1 MESSSPGAVGTS
13 PATEPGRADRVR
25 QRSQRPSVEGNAQ
38 YIAAHRPGMN
48 RRPDPTIGRGANRAP
63 LLRSKVCTGWGS
75 NMTGTHRSARLI
87 VGMALLAV
95 APLALAA
102 TPSAKAPQPV
112 AAAKVAQGYQLPS
125 AALQAVVDA
134 PRAPSLS
141 LSPRRDLAAMLQS
154 PPLPSIETVAQPE
167 LKLAGV
173 RINPATHSASRFS
186 FVDKLWLMTIADGK
200 ERQITG
206 LPQPLSIASL
216 AWSPDQQYLAFN
228 QVHAAS
234 GTNELWIVD
243 VASGSARRLLGD
255 LNSVFGDG
263 YAWLPDS
270 RGLLVTLQPKGQGP
284 APAAGG
290 IPTGPAIQQTQADA
304 GVRAIRTYQDLLSN
318 EADARLF
325 DHYATSQPVRV
336 ALNGATTAL
345 SSAGVYLDLDVSPDG
360 RHVLAERVQ
369 RPYSYLVPAD
379 DFARRIEVWNA
390 VDGKLEHTV
399 ANLPLVEGLPTGN
412 DAVPTGVRNVSWR
425 ADAEATLVWAEA
437 QDGGDPNR
445 EAKVRDAVLMQA
457 APFEAPPVTLAQLG
471 SRYAGIQWGR
481 GDLALL
487 NESWWKSRVVK
498 QWRIAPDQLDQ
509 APQLLA
515 ERSSQDRYNDPG
527 RPALVR
533 DVNGRARLQTSSDGR
548 SIFLLGQGAS
558 PEGDRPFVDRFD
570 LESRQATRLFHSQAP
585 DYALP
590 QALLDQEGSSLL
602 LTRESPDVPPN
613 YFVQSLA
620 DAGAAPRALTRFEHP
635 LPKLRGVSKEQI
647 RYKRNDGVDLTAT
660 LMLPPGY
667 NVKKDGPLPMLMWAY
682 PGEFKTAAAASQVTD
697 SPYRFN
703 AIGYWGPQV
712 FLAKGY
718 AVLVS
723 PSMPIIGEGDK
734 EPNDTY
740 LPQLVANAEAAVDEV
755 VRRGVTDRD
764 HIAIG
769 GHSYGAFMTAN
780 LLAHTRLF
788 KAGIARSGAYNRTLT
803 PFGFQA
809 EERNFWQ
816 AQDVYLKM
824 SPFNFA
830 DKIKDPILFIH
841 GEDDNNSGTFPMQSE
856 RMFAAVKGLGG
867 TSRLV
872 MLPNESHHYRARE
885 SLMTM
890 LAESE
895 RWLEQ
900 TIGPGKAPR

>member
-1 MESSSPGAVGTS
+1 
-13 PATEPGRADRVR
+13 
-25 QRSQRPSVEGNAQ
+25 
-38 YIAAHRPGMN
+38 
-48 RRPDPTIGRGANRAP
+48 
-63 LLRSKVCTGWGS
+63 
-75 NMTGTHRSARLI
+75 MTGNDRTRRARWSRRLI

-102 TPSAKAPQPV
+102 TPATARKAPS
-112 AAAKVAQGYQLPS
+112 AAAAPAGQGYQLPS
-125 AALQAVVDA
+125 PALQAVANA
-134 PRAPSLS
+134 PRPPTLS
-141 LSPRRDLAAMLQS
+141 LSPRRDLAALLQT
-154 PPLPSIETVAQPE
+154 PPLPSINDVAQPE

-173 RINPATHSASRFS
+173 RINPATYSASTFT
-186 FVDKLWLMTIADGK
+186 FADKLWLMNIADGK

-206 LPQPLSIASL
+206 LPQPLSVASL

-234 GTNELWIVD
+234 AANELWIID
-243 VASGSARRLLGD
+243 VASGSARRLLAD
-255 LNSVFGDG
+255 LNTVFGSG
-263 YAWLPDS
+263 YDWLPDS
-270 RGLLVTLQPKGQGP
+270 RGLVVTQQVKGQGA

-290 IPTGPAIQQTQADA
+290 IPTGPAIQQTQPDA
-304 GVRAIRTYQDLLSN
+304 GVRAIRTYQDLLGN

-325 DHYATSQPVRV
+325 DHYASAQPARV
-336 ALNGATTAL
+336 ALNGVTAPL
-345 SSAGVYLDLDVSPDG
+345 STPGIYLDLGVSPDG
-360 RHVLAERVQ
+360 QHVLAQRVQ

-379 DFARRIEVWNA
+379 DFPRRIEVLSA
-390 VDGKLEHTV
+390 ADGRLQHTV
-399 ANLPLVEGLPTGN
+399 ATLPLVEGLPTGN
-412 DAVPTGVRNVSWR
+412 DAVPTGVRSVSWR
-425 ADAEATLVWAEA
+425 ADAPATLVWAEA
-437 QDGGDPNR
+437 QDGGDPAR
-445 EAKVRDAVLMQA
+445 ESKVRDAVLMQA

-509 APQLLA
+509 VPQLLS
-515 ERSSQDRYNDPG
+515 ERSAQDRYNDPG
-527 RPALVR
+527 RPALVH
-533 DVNGRARLQTSSDGR
+533 DVNGRSRLQISADGR

-570 LESRQATRLFHSQAP
+570 LDSRTATRLFHSQAP
-585 DYALP
+585 TYSLP
-590 QALLDQEGSSLL
+590 QALLDQEGTSVL
-602 LTRESPDVPPN
+602 LTRESPDTPAN

-620 DAGAAPRALTRFEHP
+620 DATAAPRALTRFEHP
-635 LPKLRGVSKEQI
+635 LPQLRGVSKEQI

-667 NVKKDGPLPMLMWAY
+667 NAKKDGPLPMLMWAY

-703 AIGYWGPQV
+703 AISYWGPQA

-755 VRRGVTDRD
+755 VRRGVTDRE

-830 DKIKDPILFIH
+830 DRIKDPILFIH

-867 TSRLV
+867 TARLV

-900 TIGPGKAPR
+900 TIGPGKQTK